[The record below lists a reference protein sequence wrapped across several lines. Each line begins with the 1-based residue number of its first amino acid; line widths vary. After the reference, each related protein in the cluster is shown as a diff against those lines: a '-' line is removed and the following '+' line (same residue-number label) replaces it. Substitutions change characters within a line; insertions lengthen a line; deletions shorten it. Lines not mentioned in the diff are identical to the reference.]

1 MTLQALRTELQ
12 GLEILHGVEID
23 RTKRGLASGGLDGC
37 AQGNIDLVGRRQGG
51 ATGADRLAAAWAL
64 HRGMPCA
71 EVKAQWKRLG
81 LKAGPIRNE
90 WMLALDPHMVVAF
103 PGGDGTQNMV
113 AKATA
118 RGVYVYAVS
127 EVRGEP

>member
-1 MTLQALRTELQ
+1 
-12 GLEILHGVEID
+12 
-23 RTKRGLASGGLDGC
+23 
-37 AQGNIDLVGRRQGG
+37 
-51 ATGADRLAAAWAL
+51 
-64 HRGMPCA
+64 MPCA